1 MNHASNHAS
10 SLTAQL
16 MQRQPFARFNGPLI
30 MAATQLDDEV
40 GGETLE
46 HLKAKVDELLE
57 LMECAV
63 ETVPA

>member
-1 MNHASNHAS
+1 
-10 SLTAQL
+10 